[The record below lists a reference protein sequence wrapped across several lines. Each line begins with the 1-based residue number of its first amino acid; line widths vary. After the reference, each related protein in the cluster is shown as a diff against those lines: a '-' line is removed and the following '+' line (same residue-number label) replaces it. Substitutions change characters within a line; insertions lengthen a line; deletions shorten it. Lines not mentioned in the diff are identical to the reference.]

1 MKFLALFYEAL
12 NSSKQLLLWDVIYKS
27 AQTNGRKMMDIHPSK
42 RFDHKT
48 QAKTMTRQRSMFVF
62 RLTSQGQSA

>member
-1 MKFLALFYEAL
+1 MKFLALFYETL

-27 AQTNGRKMMDIHPSK
+27 REANGSKVMDIHLSK

-48 QAKTMTRQRSMFVF
+48 QAKTVTRQR
-62 RLTSQGQSA
+62 